1 VYALFVMGKYHFKP
15 KKLGY
20 IAGYYPV
27 TWQGWLVTLILAAAF
42 VAMFINADKNS
53 HSASDT
59 LINFAFPGTAVLLI
73 FDLLLLSNGGIPQ
86 LVAPC

>member
-1 VYALFVMGKYHFKP
+1 MKKYHFKP

-27 TWQGWLVTLILAAAF
+27 TWQGWLVTLILVVAF
-42 VAMFINADKNS
+42 VTLFLQADKNS

-59 LINFAFPGTAVLLI
+59 LINFAFPGTAILLI
-73 FDLLLLSNGGIPQ
+73 FDLLCFRMGEYPSWWHKKK
-86 LVAPC
+86 C